1 MTEENY
7 RYRTS
12 QLLLRN
18 QFVGGGA
25 WKIPVIPK
33 AAFDEEEFRDLRLI
47 GFDKTKLE
55 DERHLGRIV
64 HFFLYDY
71 KFERVWKDPDHDIEK
86 LKRYRAVLSPD
97 FSIYVEMH
105 PMMQLYN
112 TFRNR
117 WCGAYF
123 ASKGM
128 RVIPTV
134 SWGDESSFAFC
145 FEGIP
150 KGSTVAVSTYMVSEH
165 GNRADQKPFFM
176 KGYEELLRRVEPE
189 RILCYHEPFP
199 EMRGNIV
206 PIDYEL
212 SSWRHMDDDAYVP
225 SKYAKYICG
234 LEPVP
239 PGREL
244 VIKRGYV
251 MRDDGCRMGMGSA
264 HGGKWKP
271 KKETDKRFLGQPGEV
286 KQTRM
291 PNGAIFATKIGEDGR
306 AIRERHY
313 TDHGKTHKH
322 SDPHDHEIHW
332 DNPDEH
338 PELQA
343 QLNYLNSIPE
353 FKYIGGLT
361 MEHITV
367 ITSSEEENR
376 FESISDFKEC
386 MRYHGEVEFE
396 WKGIPYSITHPDGM
410 INIGEAYKPE
420 SEKWCKTADEVLEYV
435 IDGVR
440 LRDIVTEVEV
450 KCRTI

>member
-18 QFVGGGA
+18 QFEGSGA

-33 AAFDEEEFRDLRLI
+33 AEFDEEEFRGLRLI

-86 LKRYRAVLSPD
+86 LRRYRAVLSPD
-97 FSIYVEMH
+97 FSMYLEMH
-105 PMMQLYN
+105 PLMQLYN

-134 SWGDESSFAFC
+134 SWGDERSFAFC

-212 SSWRHMDDDAYVP
+212 SSWRHMDDDYTP

-239 PGREL
+239 PGCDL

-264 HGGKWKP
+264 YGGKWKP
-271 KKETDKRFLGQPGEV
+271 KKETDKRYLGQPGEI
-286 KQTRM
+286 KETFKDGYR
-291 PNGAIFATKIGEDGR
+291 IETKIGSDGR
-306 AIRERHY
+306 AIKERHY
-313 TDHGKTHKH
+313 TDHNRQHTGHTN
-322 SDPHDHEIHW
+322 PHDHEIRW
-332 DNPDEH
+332 DNPNGH
-338 PELQA
+338 PDPQGPI
-343 QLNYLNSIPE
+343 NYPNGAPE
-353 FKYIGGLT
+353 FKNFGGFK
-361 MEHITV
+361 MKNTV
-367 ITSSEEENR
+367 ILPGNTEEDRFQTISE
-376 FESISDFKEC
+376 FKEC

-396 WKGIPYSITHPDGM
+396 WKGTLYTITHPEGM
-410 INIGEAYKPE
+410 INISEAWKPE
-420 SEKWCKTADEVLEYV
+420 TEKWCATADEALEYM

-440 LRDIVTEVEV
+440 LREIITQVEV
-450 KCRTI
+450 KARTI

>member
-18 QFVGGGA
+18 QFEGSGA

-33 AAFDEEEFRDLRLI
+33 AEFDEEEFRGLRLI

-86 LKRYRAVLSPD
+86 LRRYRAVLSPD
-97 FSIYVEMH
+97 FSMYLEMH
-105 PMMQLYN
+105 PLMQLYN

-134 SWGDESSFAFC
+134 SWGDERSFAFC

-165 GNRADQKPFFM
+165 GNRADQKPFFI

-212 SSWRHMDDDAYVP
+212 SSWRHMDDDYTP

-239 PGREL
+239 PGCDL

-251 MRDDGCRMGMGSA
+251 MRDDGCRMGMSSA
-264 HGGKWKP
+264 YGGKWKP
-271 KKETDKRFLGQPGEV
+271 KKEEDKRFLGKPGEI
-286 KQTRM
+286 KETFKDGYR
-291 PNGAIFATKIGEDGR
+291 IETKIGSDGR
-306 AIRERHY
+306 AIKERHY
-313 TDHGKTHKH
+313 TDHNRQHTGHTN
-322 SDPHDHEIHW
+322 PHDHEIRW
-332 DNPDEH
+332 DNPNGH
-338 PELQA
+338 PDPQGPI
-343 QLNYLNSIPE
+343 NYPNGAPE
-353 FKYIGGLT
+353 FKNFGGFK
-361 MEHITV
+361 MKNTV
-367 ITSSEEENR
+367 ILPGNTEEDRFQTISE
-376 FESISDFKEC
+376 FKEC
-386 MRYHGEVEFE
+386 MHYHGEVEFE
-396 WKGIPYSITHPDGM
+396 WKGVLYTITHPEGM
-410 INIGEAYKPE
+410 INISEAWKPE
-420 SEKWCKTADEVLEYV
+420 TEKWCATADEALEYR

-440 LRDIVTEVEV
+440 LRDIITQVEV
-450 KCRTI
+450 KARTI

>member
-18 QFVGGGA
+18 QFEGSGA

-33 AAFDEEEFRDLRLI
+33 AEFDEEEFRGLRLI

-86 LKRYRAVLSPD
+86 LRRYRAVLSPD
-97 FSIYVEMH
+97 FSMYLEMH
-105 PMMQLYN
+105 PLMQLYN

-134 SWGDESSFAFC
+134 SWGDERSFAFC

-212 SSWRHMDDDAYVP
+212 SSWRHMDDDYTP

-239 PGREL
+239 PGCDL

-264 HGGKWKP
+264 YGGKWKP
-271 KKETDKRFLGQPGEV
+271 KKEEDKRFLGQPGEIKITYV
-286 KQTRM
+286 SGYKV
-291 PNGAIFATKIGEDGR
+291 ATKIGEDGR
-306 AIRERHY
+306 AVRERHF
-313 TDHGKTHKH
+313 TDHNRGHTGHTN
-322 SDPHDHEIHW
+322 PHDHIINW
-332 DNPDEH
+332 DPDRGNPL
-338 PELQA
+338 PGRPI
-343 QLNYLNSIPE
+343 NYPGGAPE
-353 FKYIGGLT
+353 FKLYGGDYRMYT
-361 MEHITV
+361 YVKSNTP
-367 ITSSEEENR
+367 EENR
-376 FESISDFKEC
+376 FETIS
-386 MRYHGEVEFE
+386 EF
-396 WKGIPYSITHPDGM
+396 
-410 INIGEAYKPE
+410 
-420 SEKWCKTADEVLEYV
+420 KWCVECGGEIEFIWNGKIYDIVHDPDAIVIYEAHSEIESYYKTVDALLDYA
-435 IDGVR
+435 IDNVR
-440 LRDIVTEVEV
+440 LRDIVTRMEVTG
-450 KCRTI
+450 RTI